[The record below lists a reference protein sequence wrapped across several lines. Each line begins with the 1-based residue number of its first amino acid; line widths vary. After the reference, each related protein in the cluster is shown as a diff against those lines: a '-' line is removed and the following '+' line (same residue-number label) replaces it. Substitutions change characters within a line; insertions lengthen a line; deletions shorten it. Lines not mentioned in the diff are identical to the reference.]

1 MAAELAHS
9 QVQSVKVHCSWVQ
22 CDSISCLV
30 ISAVI
35 SAFWISVSYHIV
47 LVACG
52 ALSTDKSMLQ
62 NNCPLN
68 LPTQP
73 CYYPLNLAAAHS
85 TLLLF
90 VVRALWFAGAD
101 VCICSRSFQALR
113 HLHALL
119 PCKLLITE
127 KSAAGCAAVIKQ
139 FWPSLWYQ
147 GIATS
152 CIADLQQNSHIWP
165 IRKMLQLVS
174 CIVSRI
180 VAGKTCLFSTVI

>member
-1 MAAELAHS
+1 M
-9 QVQSVKVHCSWVQ
+9 VIWCF
-22 CDSISCLV
+22 LV
-30 ISAVI
+30 
-35 SAFWISVSYHIV
+35 
-47 LVACG
+47 L
-52 ALSTDKSMLQ
+52 
-62 NNCPLN
+62 LN
-68 LPTQP
+68 HPTKTT
-73 CYYPLNLAAAHS
+73 Y
-85 TLLLF
+85 
-90 VVRALWFAGAD
+90 

-174 CIVSRI
+174 RIVSRI
-180 VAGKTCLFSTVI
+180 VAGKTCLCSPLSSDC